1 LGDMFIWAAEPANDR
16 RAHRYIV
23 FISPNVGILF
33 GPDMSICTAYI
44 AFEPARGW
52 RALIFYCIF
61 LTGLFVGCTPPLRAL
76 CINTVH
82 QDAPLA
88 VLTDAM
94 SILST
99 AMIPCMLLLLG
110 ANMLP
115 GKAEG
120 EGVSKEERDKD
131 AHMPPIVMICIVC
144 TRLLVL
150 PFMGILIMTGLRKAE
165 VVSDDF
171 DPLVEFVAL
180 LQFSV
185 PSAAQLNT
193 IATLN
198 GLKSKTLV
206 SRLSLLQYSCATVTL
221 TCYMMVYL
229 VYDV

>member
-1 LGDMFIWAAEPANDR
+1 MVVAL
-16 RAHRYIV
+16 
-23 FISPNVGILF
+23 LF
-33 GPDMSICTAYI
+33 
-44 AFEPARGW
+44 
-52 RALIFYCIF
+52 F
-61 LTGLFVGCTPPLRAL
+61 LTGLFVGCTPALRAL
-76 CINTVH
+76 CISTGH

-88 VLTDAM
+88 VFTDAM

-120 EGVSKEERDKD
+120 EGVAKAEGEGVAKEERDKD

>member
-1 LGDMFIWAAEPANDR
+1 MVVAL
-16 RAHRYIV
+16 
-23 FISPNVGILF
+23 LF
-33 GPDMSICTAYI
+33 
-44 AFEPARGW
+44 
-52 RALIFYCIF
+52 F

-76 CINTVH
+76 CISTAH

-120 EGVSKEERDKD
+120 EGVAKAEGEGVAKEERDKD

>member
-1 LGDMFIWAAEPANDR
+1 M
-16 RAHRYIV
+16 
-23 FISPNVGILF
+23 
-33 GPDMSICTAYI
+33 
-44 AFEPARGW
+44 
-52 RALIFYCIF
+52 
-61 LTGLFVGCTPPLRAL
+61 GCTPPLRAL
-76 CINTVH
+76 CISTAH

-115 GKAEG
+115 GKEEGEGVAKAEG
-120 EGVSKEERDKD
+120 EGVAKEERDKD